1 MEDNF
6 LDMLLNEDMQL
17 ACDLLRIIN
26 DSEKGLGQ
34 DCRFQDTGIS
44 LGPFT
49 KSLARRL
56 AFLYFEPPSFD
67 ESISDPSLAL

>member
-34 DCRFQDTGIS
+34 IADFKI
-44 LGPFT
+44 LGYHLDL
-49 KSLARRL
+49 SQNL
-56 AFLYFEPPSFD
+56 
-67 ESISDPSLAL
+67 